1 MEEIIGAV
9 PEQQDIDRLLSNP
22 KLAASFDAKYGAG
35 ASIKYLPPEP
45 EVVEEPQPQPEK
57 DSGFMSEVVQGG
69 KIGIKEGFRET
80 LETINNL
87 IKDAPNLTLSDF
99 LTGFSAADAIAAK
112 NPDEVQSGE
121 DTILQDIAD
130 AIPESD
136 EPDTLTEGI
145 SRGISQFGFSF
156 LGGSKALK
164 TLGWAN
170 NASKGLNLTRSF
182 VVGGLVDFAAFDEHE
197 ARFTDFLIEQ
207 FPELSDTWV
216 SYLAADPNDTWWEGK
231 WKNTVE
237 GAGLGGILGT
247 TLWLVGKGFKAI
259 MPARVA
265 GDPEAAT
272 KAFNTHADEME
283 STLNKSTDEIVEETD
298 EVVDEVV
305 DDVADEA
312 VDVTTATT
320 KLVDDVAPKTKTK
333 TKPKISKVKIRDTEV
348 EKFNQQ
354 LKTNL
359 QAFAKGELD
368 LEDALDVPFDLTKIE
383 SVNKED
389 TAILAK
395 TMYDSLK
402 GTLDEFD
409 DVKSHDEI
417 WRQVDDF
424 MDNEVDTI
432 KTAVDLN
439 KSMTNA
445 DSLRTTMRVLFNVY
459 SKSANNIFRKYQ
471 GGQIPFEDAKRAL
484 EITATVFNTWKGLGK
499 KGARVVNAGKLI
511 IKDEP
516 DFVKD
521 FERLIDEFNFR
532 PEDAE
537 KIIKKGAKIDSSKPH
552 VFKKFLKDVVTG
564 KALGIEN
571 VNKYWINALLS
582 NPKTHAINITSNTI
596 MAMIRPIEQ
605 IAGGVVSLN
614 KEAVME
620 GIHTAVGLI
629 KYFQEAMILANRSFR
644 KNDSILDT
652 NTKLDTQFKKA
663 NNRVGKAIET
673 PTRLLTAEDEFFK
686 QLNYRAK
693 VYAKVVNEAVRKGI
707 SNKKINTLPN
717 GKKYSDFDKYI
728 EDRFEEAFRPNGEA
742 SSQFLDAK
750 LYAQENTFTKQL
762 GKSLGGSVQNAV
774 NTVPVLRQ
782 IIPFVRTPVNIAR
795 AVLDRTPGL
804 ALATKRF
811 RDELFSP
818 DPTIRAAARGKQLIG
833 GALFTT
839 ALVLANSGA
848 ITGGI
853 DKNRTVN
860 RQKFDSGWRPYSIK
874 IGDNYYSYE
883 RLDPFG
889 MFLGLVAD
897 YAEIAEDLA
906 DVDRDTL
913 AEANLVSLIKH
924 IDITDYPAFAGAG
937 FISTTKNIASKT
949 YVKSLTDFLEALSSG
964 DMKEWE
970 RYGKQKVASFIP
982 SVVSGVMNDQLYRET
997 RDLTTTLKNKSG
1009 IFGFGDPS
1017 FNALG
1022 EVRLK
1027 QQNDFD
1033 SLINPI
1039 TKTIAV
1045 DDVVVNE
1052 FVRLNQGFEAI
1063 SQNIGSRNNI
1073 DLTEYKLPDG
1083 TNAFVKYNQLVNEG
1097 NLRKQLEKLIKSPS
1111 YQKLTDNPSN
1121 DDLSYGGSKVYAI
1134 QKVIKAYRKQA
1145 LAKLLKLDLKSENGI
1160 TLKQAYVNDKR
1171 NIYRARKGLDFL
1183 ELK

>member
-1 MEEIIGAV
+1 
-9 PEQQDIDRLLSNP
+9 
-22 KLAASFDAKYGAG
+22 
-35 ASIKYLPPEP
+35 
-45 EVVEEPQPQPEK
+45 
-57 DSGFMSEVVQGG
+57 
-69 KIGIKEGFRET
+69 
-80 LETINNL
+80 
-87 IKDAPNLTLSDF
+87 
-99 LTGFSAADAIAAK
+99 
-112 NPDEVQSGE
+112 
-121 DTILQDIAD
+121 
-130 AIPESD
+130 
-136 EPDTLTEGI
+136 
-145 SRGISQFGFSF
+145 
-156 LGGSKALK
+156 
-164 TLGWAN
+164 
-170 NASKGLNLTRSF
+170 
-182 VVGGLVDFAAFDEHE
+182 
-197 ARFTDFLIEQ
+197 
-207 FPELSDTWV
+207 
-216 SYLAADPNDTWWEGK
+216 
-231 WKNTVE
+231 
-237 GAGLGGILGT
+237 
-247 TLWLVGKGFKAI
+247 
-259 MPARVA
+259 
-265 GDPEAAT
+265 
-272 KAFNTHADEME
+272 
-283 STLNKSTDEIVEETD
+283 
-298 EVVDEVV
+298 
-305 DDVADEA
+305 
-312 VDVTTATT
+312 
-320 KLVDDVAPKTKTK
+320 
-333 TKPKISKVKIRDTEV
+333 
-348 EKFNQQ
+348 
-354 LKTNL
+354 
-359 QAFAKGELD
+359 
-368 LEDALDVPFDLTKIE
+368 
-383 SVNKED
+383 
-389 TAILAK
+389 
-395 TMYDSLK
+395 MYDSLK

-1111 YQKLTDNPSN
+1111 YQKLTDNPSS

>member
-197 ARFTDFLIEQ
+197 ARFTDFLVEQ

-216 SYLAADPNDTWWEGK
+216 NYLAADPNDTWWEGK

-247 TLWLVGKGFKAI
+247 TLWLVGKGFKAVK
-259 MPARVA
+259 PARIA

-272 KAFNTHADEME
+272 KAYNTHADEME
-283 STLNKSTDEIVEETD
+283 STLGRQTDEVVEETD

-305 DDVADEA
+305 DDVADEV
-312 VDVTTATT
+312 VDTTTTATT
-320 KLVDDVAPKTKTK
+320 RAVDEVAPRPNA
-333 TKPKISKVKIRDTEV
+333 KPKSTKAKVRDTEV
-348 EKFNQQ
+348 ERFNQQ
-354 LKTNL
+354 LKSNL
-359 QAFAKGELD
+359 QAYAKGELD
-368 LEDALDVPFDLTKIE
+368 FEDAIDVDINLNNIDSVNLEDTKI
-383 SVNKED
+383 VAQNIYD
-389 TAILAK
+389 TVKSTI
-395 TMYDSLK
+395 
-402 GTLDEFD
+402 DEFD
-409 DVKSHDEI
+409 DVKSHDQI
-417 WRQVDDF
+417 WKEVDDF
-424 MDNEVDTI
+424 LDNEVDTI
-432 KTAVDLN
+432 NTAVNLN
-439 KSMTNA
+439 KQLTKG
-445 DSLRTTMRVLFNVY
+445 DSLRTTMRILFNTY
-459 SKSANNIFRKYQ
+459 SKQVIKNSKRYQNNEISFD
-471 GGQIPFEDAKRAL
+471 EAKKTL
-484 EITATVFNTWKGLGK
+484 EVAATILNTWKGLGK
-499 KGARVVNAGKLI
+499 KAARILNAGNI
-511 IKDEP
+511 VIKDEA
-516 DFVKD
+516 DYMKNFN
-521 FERLIDEFNFR
+521 RLLDEFNFR

-537 KIIKKGAKIDSSKPH
+537 KILNKAAKIDTNKPH
-552 VFKKFLKDVVTG
+552 SFKRFMKDVVTG
-564 KALGIEN
+564 KALGIEK

-596 MAMIRPIEQ
+596 MALIRPIEQ
-605 IAGGVVSLN
+605 IAGGALTLN
-614 KEAVME
+614 KESVME

-629 KYFQEAMILANRSFR
+629 KYFQEAMYLANRSFR
-644 KNDSILDT
+644 KNDAILDT
-652 NTKLDTQFKKA
+652 NTKLDTQFKRS

-693 VYAKVVNEAVRKGI
+693 VYAKIVNEAVRKGI

-1171 NIYRARKGLDFL
+1171 NIYRARKGLEFL